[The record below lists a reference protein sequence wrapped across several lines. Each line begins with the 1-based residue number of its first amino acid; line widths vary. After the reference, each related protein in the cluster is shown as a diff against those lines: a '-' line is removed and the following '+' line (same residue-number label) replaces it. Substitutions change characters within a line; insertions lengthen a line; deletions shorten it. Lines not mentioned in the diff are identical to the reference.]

1 MNSNNPAYKNF
12 MSTGGDC
19 TNFASQ
25 IAYAG
30 GLRYAPVWQPYTK
43 PWINANF
50 FGIVWGKKGK
60 STKWSTFVKQ
70 LIPGMFIAADL
81 GGDGA
86 LDHVAYVA
94 ANGSSS
100 SNKYIAQHTANYYLR
115 SDSNKS
121 NWKNDTAS
129 RVLYHWQ

>member
-1 MNSNNPAYKNF
+1 MRRCGSHIPSHGSMPTFSVSYGAKKEN
-12 MSTGGDC
+12 
-19 TNFASQ
+19 
-25 IAYAG
+25 
-30 GLRYAPVWQPYTK
+30 QPSG
-43 PWINANF
+43 AHLF
-50 FGIVWGKKGK
+50 
-60 STKWSTFVKQ
+60 KQ
-70 LIPGMFIAADL
+70 LKPGMFIAADL

-129 RVLYHWQ
+129 RVLDHWQ